1 MNSSLPANMTAAD
14 RVDRTA
20 YDNESPLAFVHLG
33 YGLDAVQYR
42 DRFLAGDEPDET
54 PYGFHIA
61 RQLGYRVEFSHDHT
75 EGQATR
81 FFRRAAKRLLGFD
94 VLHLWRNRRAIER
107 ADVVWTMQESEWLAL
122 RFCGL
127 FSTRLRKPLV
137 GNTVWLFDRWEQINP
152 LLRRLYARLARG
164 LGVLTVHS
172 DRYVPIMRKVLP
184 GARVERMFF
193 GTSTETH
200 PMLPPVYVTDRTER
214 PIRVLAAG
222 NDPTRDWNTLLA
234 AVGNDPRFDIEL
246 VCSWVT
252 PAQRAHHASVRPRA
266 AMTSHRIDTFQ
277 ALYRWADIVVVP
289 MRENRFS
296 GITVALEATANGKP
310 VVASRTGG
318 VPTYFGED
326 AVRYVPPGDPAA
338 LRDALAMPA
347 GDAYRYAVAAQAMF
361 CENDY
366 SLVGL
371 MRRYATLSG
380 QVAPGQSFST
390 RQA

>member
-1 MNSSLPANMTAAD
+1 
-14 RVDRTA
+14 
-20 YDNESPLAFVHLG
+20 
-33 YGLDAVQYR
+33 
-42 DRFLAGDEPDET
+42 
-54 PYGFHIA
+54 
-61 RQLGYRVEFSHDHT
+61 
-75 EGQATR
+75 
-81 FFRRAAKRLLGFD
+81 
-94 VLHLWRNRRAIER
+94 
-107 ADVVWTMQESEWLAL
+107 
-122 RFCGL
+122 
-127 FSTRLRKPLV
+127 
-137 GNTVWLFDRWEQINP
+137 
-152 LLRRLYARLARG
+152 
-164 LGVLTVHS
+164 
-172 DRYVPIMRKVLP
+172 
-184 GARVERMFF
+184 
-193 GTSTETH
+193 
-200 PMLPPVYVTDRTER
+200 
-214 PIRVLAAG
+214 
-222 NDPTRDWNTLLA
+222 
-234 AVGNDPRFDIEL
+234 
-246 VCSWVT
+246 
-252 PAQRAHHASVRPRA
+252 
-266 AMTSHRIDTFQ
+266 MTSHRIDTFQ

>member
-20 YDNESPLAFVHLG
+20 YENESPLAFVHLG
-33 YGLDAVQYR
+33 YGLDAEKYR

-61 RQLGYRVEFSHDHT
+61 RQLGYRVEFSHDHG

-122 RFCGL
+122 RFCAL
-127 FSTRLRKPLV
+127 FATGLRKPLV

-172 DRYVPIMRKVLP
+172 DRYVPIMRKALP
-184 GARVERMFF
+184 GVRVERMFF

-200 PMLPPVYVTDRTER
+200 PMLPPVCVTDRSER

-252 PAQRAHHASVRPRA
+252 PAQRANNASVRPRT
-266 AMTSHRIDTFQ
+266 AMASHRIDAFQ
-277 ALYRWADIVVVP
+277 ALYHWADVVVVP

-326 AVRYVPPGDPAA
+326 AVRYVPPGDAAA
-338 LRDALAMPA
+338 LCDALAMPA
-347 GDAYRYAVAAQAMF
+347 DEAYRYAVAAQAVF
-361 CENDY
+361 CQNDY

-371 MRRYATLSG
+371 MRRYGTLTG